1 MLKDRKAQVTICFL
15 ETLTTRRL
23 HSRFSWYGWVNQ
35 ASQKMALK
43 NNQLF
48 LKHNSQKSYYIQKN
62 FVKKLNIEK
71 IFGQVFIKIVAVH
84 VKVPGFRCW

>member
-1 MLKDRKAQVTICFL
+1 
-15 ETLTTRRL
+15 
-23 HSRFSWYGWVNQ
+23 
-35 ASQKMALK
+35 MALK

-84 VKVPGFRCW
+84 VKVPGFRC